1 MIKTAIQVFAKW
13 QVKAGNLDAVLALLP
28 QVVQLSTAEAG
39 NLHYTIFQDRDNPH
53 LLILSEAYRDE
64 DALDEHRKSAHF
76 QDIVVAQIVPL
87 LEAREVVLSHQLQ
100 L

>member
-1 MIKTAIQVFAKW
+1 MNKTAIQVFAKW

-28 QVVQLSTAEAG
+28 QVVQLSNAEAG
-39 NLHYTIFQDRDNPH
+39 NLHYTVFQDRDNPH
-53 LLILSEAYRDE
+53 LLILSEAYRDD
-64 DALDEHRKSAHF
+64 DALNEHRNSAHF

-87 LEAREVVLSHQLQ
+87 LEAREVVLSHQLI